1 MGNKFHIKYKISPA
15 SLFRLQR
22 EIWGKEILP
31 SYNYSKDVGEV
42 GRKQG
47 KVRTLGAEKGRD
59 DTREGELSG
68 SGAREADGGG
78 WS

>member
-1 MGNKFHIKYKISPA
+1 MSTGA
-15 SLFRLQR
+15 LTQR
-22 EIWGKEILP
+22 R
-31 SYNYSKDVGEV
+31 EV

>member
-1 MGNKFHIKYKISPA
+1 MFIWDRPSGTWMSIGA
-15 SLFRLQR
+15 LTQR
-22 EIWGKEILP
+22 R
-31 SYNYSKDVGEV
+31 EV